1 MNIPK
6 QVKVGGLSY
15 KIEETEEPI
24 LVNNQLCY
32 GLADYGTET
41 IKLSNNLQSQRVKEA
56 TFLHELFHC
65 IFRDRC
71 IESEDEEYLV
81 DVLAKGLHQVIIDN
95 PKIFECKKKVN
106 CNLITYPSIPPDK
119 LESIELRGI

>member
-24 LVNNQLCY
+24 LINNQLCY
-32 GLADYGTET
+32 GSADYGNEV
-41 IKLSNNLQSQRVKEA
+41 IKLSSSLQSQRVKKI

-65 IFRDRC
+65 IFNDRC

-81 DVLAKGLHQVIIDN
+81 DVLAKGLYQVVTDN
-95 PKIFECKKKVN
+95 PEIFECKKKVN
-106 CNLITYPSIPPDK
+106 CNPITYPSIPPDK
-119 LESIELRGI
+119 LESIELRGM

>member
-6 QVKVGGLSY
+6 KVKVGGLSY

-32 GLADYGTET
+32 GLADYGSET
-41 IKLSNNLQSQRVKEA
+41 IKLSTNLQSQRVKES

-81 DVLAKGLHQVIIDN
+81 DVLSKGLHQVIIDN
-95 PKIFECKKKVN
+95 PEIFECKKKMN
-106 CNLITYPSIPPDK
+106 CNPITYPSNSLNK
-119 LESIELRGI
+119 LDSIELRGM

>member
-6 QVKVGGLSY
+6 EVKVGGLSY

-32 GLADYGTET
+32 GLADYGSET
-41 IKLSNNLQSQRVKEA
+41 IKLSTNLQSQRVKEA

-81 DVLAKGLHQVIIDN
+81 DVLAKGIHQVIIDN
-95 PKIFECKKKVN
+95 PKIFECKKEVD
-106 CNLITYPSIPPDK
+106 CNSINYSRASFDK
-119 LESIELRGI
+119 LEPIELGEI

>member
-32 GLADYGTET
+32 GSADYGKEI
-41 IKLSNNLQSQRVKEA
+41 IKLSSSLQSQRGKKI

-65 IFRDRC
+65 IFNDRC
-71 IESEDEEYLV
+71 IENEDEEYLV
-81 DVLAKGLHQVIIDN
+81 DVLAKGLYQVIIDN
-95 PKIFECKKKVN
+95 PEIFECKKEVDCNSIN
-106 CNLITYPSIPPDK
+106 CSLAPFDRLKP
-119 LESIELRGI
+119 IELGEA

>member
-6 QVKVGGLSY
+6 QVKVGGLFY

-24 LVNNQLCY
+24 LVNNQLCC

-95 PKIFECKKKVN
+95 PYMFETNEKKENERIFDPAGYNPKF
-106 CNLITYPSIPPDK
+106 
-119 LESIELRGI
+119 G

>member
-32 GLADYGTET
+32 GLADYGNEV
-41 IKLSNNLQSQRVKEA
+41 IKLSSSLQSQRVKEI
-56 TFLHELFHC
+56 TFLYELFHC
-65 IFRDRC
+65 IFNDRC
-71 IESEDEEYLV
+71 IVNEDEEYLV
-81 DVLAKGLHQVIIDN
+81 DVLAKGLYQVITDN
-95 PKIFECKKKVN
+95 PEIFECKKRWIV
-106 CNLITYPSIPPDK
+106 IQSII
-119 LESIELRGI
+119 L